1 MNKEYKVK
9 VIVSNIEE
17 EDDFEFYME
26 AENIVEAVDNIMAEL
41 DM

>member
-1 MNKEYKVK
+1 MNKKYKVK

-17 EDDFEFYME
+17 EDDFEFYVE